1 MNKQETI
8 KQLEDKVEKQRQL
21 IRQYEVQ
28 IGNLFAQ
35 VAGLNLALSRMDE
48 HLRKEVRYP

>member
-1 MNKQETI
+1 MN
-8 KQLEDKVEKQRQL
+8 DKIIEAHLKEIVRLQQINK
-21 IRQYEVQ
+21 QYEVQ

-48 HLRKEVRYP
+48 HLKKEVRYP